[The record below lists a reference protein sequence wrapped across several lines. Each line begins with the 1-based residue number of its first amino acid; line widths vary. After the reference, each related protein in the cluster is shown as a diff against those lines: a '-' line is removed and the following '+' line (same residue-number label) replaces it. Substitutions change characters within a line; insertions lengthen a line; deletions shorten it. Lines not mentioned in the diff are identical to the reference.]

1 MLVAG
6 FRLALSAGVFSMA
19 PQAFFGIGAY
29 TLALLVTR
37 LDWNWWLS
45 TVLAGVVAAACAAII
60 GRILLRLKGIF
71 FAISTLAFASVLILI
86 WKTFSFFGGHS
97 GIFNISDPD
106 PIFGFEFGSLVS
118 YFYLA
123 LVLAVIT
130 MFVMYRI
137 EKSRYGF
144 TLRCIGL
151 DADLARSTGVNV
163 MLYCIT
169 AFCIACFFAGIA
181 GAFFASFQ
189 ASIAPTTF
197 EFNVLMLIL
206 LYAVIGGVYSVWG
219 PIYGVVIMTG
229 ITTGL
234 TYIPNYDPKTGPII
248 LGVTL
253 IVVMLRFPNGISFLL
268 ESIPG
273 WLRKASRKKEN
284 ELYVNTSS

>member
-1 MLVAG
+1 
-6 FRLALSAGVFSMA
+6 
-19 PQAFFGIGAY
+19 
-29 TLALLVTR
+29 VTR

-45 TVLAGVVAAACAAII
+45 ALLAGVVAAACAAII

-71 FAISTLAFASVLILI
+71 FAISTLAFASVLLLV
-86 WKTFSFFGGHS
+86 WKSFSFFGGHN
-97 GIFNISDPD
+97 GIYNIARPD

-123 LVLAVIT
+123 LALAVIT
-130 MFVMYRI
+130 MLVMYRI
-137 EKSRYGF
+137 ERSRYGF

-151 DADLARSTGVNV
+151 NEDLARSTGVNV
-163 MLYCIT
+163 MLYRIT

-181 GAFFASFQ
+181 GAFLASFKM
-189 ASIAPTTF
+189 SIQPDTF
-197 EFNVLMLIL
+197 GFDVLMLIL

-219 PIYGVVIMTG
+219 PIYGVVIMTS

-234 TYIPNYDPKTGPII
+234 TYIPDYDPKTRPII
-248 LGVTL
+248 LGATL
-253 IVVMLRFPNGISFLL
+253 VVVMLRFPNGISSLL

-273 WLRKASRKKEN
+273 WLRKASGRKKD